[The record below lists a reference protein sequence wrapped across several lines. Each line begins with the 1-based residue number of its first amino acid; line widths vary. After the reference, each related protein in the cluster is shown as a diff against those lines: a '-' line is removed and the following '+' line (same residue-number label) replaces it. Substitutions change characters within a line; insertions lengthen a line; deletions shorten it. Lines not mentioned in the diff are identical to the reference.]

1 MRRNPM
7 KTAAATNQV
16 STAATARS
24 EYPPLRRRCRT
35 RARSRTPP
43 MPRPSINRTS
53 GPRRWR
59 PDRSAGVASR
69 KRFPFG
75 SSLSAIRSGFAPAAL
90 LASLLIVLARPGL
103 IGPSLAQEVAGGV
116 PRSPAKLKTRRGPG
130 GGVMLWV
137 YVPRGTSLD
146 RIAVTSDADVPES
159 AVWFD
164 LVNPTHEED
173 KIVERK
179 AGMAV
184 PTREEMQEI
193 EVTSRLYVENGARY
207 MTATLMCQSDTDAP
221 KTTPV
226 TFILSGHRLVTVR
239 YDEPRPF
246 MIVGNKLARVCSPT
260 VAGESVMMDL
270 LDAVIDRAAD
280 ILERIGS
287 EVDQISHDIF
297 EPEGGRADRTRSYNE
312 ILKAIGK
319 KGDLASKVRESLV
332 SIGRLLLYLANEADS
347 MRWAKE
353 SRAQLRGMQ
362 RDVHSLSDHAF
373 YLSNKIQ
380 FLLDAMLGVVTIEQ
394 NNVIKIFS
402 VAAVALMPPTL
413 IASIYGMNFKH
424 MPELDWTLGY
434 PVAIALM
441 LLAAALPYFFF
452 KWKKWL

>member
-1 MRRNPM
+1 
-7 KTAAATNQV
+7 
-16 STAATARS
+16 
-24 EYPPLRRRCRT
+24 
-35 RARSRTPP
+35 
-43 MPRPSINRTS
+43 
-53 GPRRWR
+53 
-59 PDRSAGVASR
+59 
-69 KRFPFG
+69 
-75 SSLSAIRSGFAPAAL
+75 
-90 LASLLIVLARPGL
+90 
-103 IGPSLAQEVAGGV
+103 
-116 PRSPAKLKTRRGPG
+116 
-130 GGVMLWV
+130 
-137 YVPRGTSLD
+137 
-146 RIAVTSDADVPES
+146 
-159 AVWFD
+159 
-164 LVNPTHEED
+164 
-173 KIVERK
+173 
-179 AGMAV
+179 
-184 PTREEMQEI
+184 
-193 EVTSRLYVENGARY
+193 
-207 MTATLMCQSDTDAP
+207 MCQSDTDTP

-226 TFILSGHRLVTVR
+226 TFIISGHRLITVR

-246 MIVGNKLARVCSPT
+246 MIVGNKLARNCSPT
-260 VAGESVMMDL
+260 VTGESVLMDL

-297 EPEGGRADRTRSYNE
+297 EPEVGRADRTRSYNE

-362 RDVHSLSDHAF
+362 RDVHSLSDHAA

-424 MPELDWTLGY
+424 MPELDWSWGY
-434 PVAIALM
+434 PIAIALM

>member
-1 MRRNPM
+1 
-7 KTAAATNQV
+7 
-16 STAATARS
+16 
-24 EYPPLRRRCRT
+24 
-35 RARSRTPP
+35 
-43 MPRPSINRTS
+43 
-53 GPRRWR
+53 
-59 PDRSAGVASR
+59 
-69 KRFPFG
+69 
-75 SSLSAIRSGFAPAAL
+75 
-90 LASLLIVLARPGL
+90 
-103 IGPSLAQEVAGGV
+103 
-116 PRSPAKLKTRRGPG
+116 
-130 GGVMLWV
+130 MLWV

-146 RIAVTSDADVPES
+146 RMAVTSDVDVPDS

-179 AGMAV
+179 VGMAV

-193 EVTSRLYVENGARY
+193 EVTSRLYVESGARY

-226 TFILSGHRLVTVR
+226 TFILSGHRLITVR

-260 VAGESVMMDL
+260 VTGESVMMDL

-297 EPEGGRADRTRSYNE
+297 EPEAGGADRSRSYNE

-362 RDVHSLSDHAF
+362 RDVHSLSDHAA

-424 MPELDWTLGY
+424 MPELDWQLGY
-434 PVAIALM
+434 PVAIVLM
-441 LLAAALPYFFF
+441 LLAAALPYFVF